1 MEIEFDVHGNQK
13 QLEASSC
20 WIDNSVDTIVY
31 GGSKGSG
38 KSFLG
43 VSLIFGDALL
53 YPNTQYFIARKNLND
68 LRKYT
73 TSSVHEVLE
82 GWGISKSDYK
92 YNGMDNYWQ
101 LSNGSKVFFLEAK
114 YYPTDPKYT
123 RFGSIQMTRGWVE
136 EGGEIEHEAFINL
149 SATTGRWMN
158 DVYGING
165 KVLVTCN
172 PTKNF
177 LYSLFYKKFKT
188 GILEVY
194 NRFIQALPTDNKRLP
209 SGYIDRLLRTL
220 TKNAIQRLVYGNWEY
235 DDDPDALCGID
246 EIHAIFENDH
256 VQGGK
261 KYLTAD
267 IARMGSDKA
276 VLFVWDGWK
285 VIEKITF
292 DISKTTDIQ
301 RAINALRTKHQISK
315 NYCVGDGDGVGGG
328 VIDNTGIIE
337 FKNGSKA
344 LNNENYFNLQTQCI
358 YFLADKINKHEI
370 YLECDF
376 GEKEKEEIIEELEY
390 LKSYNSDQEGKIRAL
405 PKEMIKE
412 NIGRSPDW
420 RDALMMRAYFDLKP
434 KNSAPVSS
442 SSFKK

>member
-1 MEIEFDVHGNQK
+1 MGRSKLKALKETTLNTFFEITSKLGIGNQFKFNAQSNVIIWNNGSEILLKDLFLYPSDPEFDSLGSLEITGAFVDECNQITVK
-13 QLEASSC
+13 AWQVL
-20 WIDNSVDTIVY
+20 
-31 GGSKGSG
+31 
-38 KSFLG
+38 KSRCRYKLKEFG
-43 VSLIFGDALL
+43 LIG
-53 YPNTQYFIARKNLND
+53 
-68 LRKYT
+68 
-73 TSSVHEVLE
+73 
-82 GWGISKSDYK
+82 
-92 YNGMDNYWQ
+92 
-101 LSNGSKVFFLEAK
+101 KVF
-114 YYPTDPKYT
+114 
-123 RFGSIQMTRGWVE
+123 G
-136 EGGEIEHEAFINL
+136 
-149 SATTGRWMN
+149 
-158 DVYGING
+158 
-165 KVLVTCN
+165 TCN
-172 PTKNF
+172 PSKNWV
-177 LYSLFYKKFKT
+177 YGNFYKPFKV
-188 GILEVY
+188 GELPGY
-194 NRFIQALPTDNKRLP
+194 RKFIQALPKDNPHLP
-209 SGYIDRLLRTL
+209 ESYLESLSQMDKNSRERLLF
-220 TKNAIQRLVYGNWEY
+220 GNWEY

-256 VQGGK
+256 IQGGK

-344 LNNENYFNLQTQCI
+344 LNNENYFNLQTQCV

-370 YLECDF
+370 YLGCDF

>member
-1 MEIEFDVHGNQK
+1 VGEKNAGGGKSALGCLWLIENCQKYKGSRWVMGRSKLKALKETTLNTFFEITSKLGIGNQFKFNAQSNVITWNNGSEILLKDLFLYPSDPEFDSLGSLEITGAFVDECNQ
-13 QLEASSC
+13 
-20 WIDNSVDTIVY
+20 ITIKAWQVL
-31 GGSKGSG
+31 
-38 KSFLG
+38 KSRCRYKLKEFG
-43 VSLIFGDALL
+43 LIG
-53 YPNTQYFIARKNLND
+53 
-68 LRKYT
+68 
-73 TSSVHEVLE
+73 
-82 GWGISKSDYK
+82 
-92 YNGMDNYWQ
+92 
-101 LSNGSKVFFLEAK
+101 KVF
-114 YYPTDPKYT
+114 
-123 RFGSIQMTRGWVE
+123 G
-136 EGGEIEHEAFINL
+136 
-149 SATTGRWMN
+149 
-158 DVYGING
+158 
-165 KVLVTCN
+165 TCN
-172 PTKNF
+172 PSKNWV
-177 LYSLFYKKFKT
+177 YGNFYKPFKV
-188 GILEVY
+188 GELPSY
-194 NRFIQALPTDNKRLP
+194 RKFIQALPKDNPHLP
-209 SGYIDRLLRTL
+209 ESYLESLSQMDKNSRERLLF
-220 TKNAIQRLVYGNWEY
+220 GNWEY

-405 PKEMIKE
+405 PKEIIKE

>member
-1 MEIEFDVHGNQK
+1 MKLLIK
-13 QLEASSC
+13 QEHAVFYLK
-20 WIDNSVDTIVY
+20 DSVTSELVY
-31 GGSKGSG
+31 GGAAGGGKSALGCLWLIENCQKYKGSRWVMG
-38 KSFLG
+38 RSKLKALKETTLNTFFEITSKLG
-43 VSLIFGDALL
+43 IGNQFKFNAQSNVITWNNGSEILLKDLFL
-53 YPNTQYFIARKNLND
+53 YPSDPEFDSLGSLEITGAFVDECNQITVKAWQ
-68 LRKYT
+68 
-73 TSSVHEVLE
+73 VL
-82 GWGISKSDYK
+82 KSRCRYK
-92 YNGMDNYWQ
+92 LKEFG
-101 LSNGSKVFFLEAK
+101 LIGKVF
-114 YYPTDPKYT
+114 
-123 RFGSIQMTRGWVE
+123 G
-136 EGGEIEHEAFINL
+136 
-149 SATTGRWMN
+149 
-158 DVYGING
+158 
-165 KVLVTCN
+165 TCN
-172 PTKNF
+172 PSKNWV
-177 LYSLFYKKFKT
+177 YGNFYKPFKV
-188 GILEVY
+188 GELPSY
-194 NRFIQALPTDNKRLP
+194 RKFIQALPKDNPHLP
-209 SGYIDRLLRTL
+209 ESYLESLSQMDKNSRERLLF
-220 TKNAIQRLVYGNWEY
+220 GNWEY

-256 VQGGK
+256 VQGSK

-315 NYCVGDGDGVGGG
+315 NNCVGDGDGVGGG

-344 LNNENYFNLQTQCI
+344 LNNENYFNLQTQCV

>member
-1 MEIEFDVHGNQK
+1 MKLLIK
-13 QLEASSC
+13 QEHAVFYLK
-20 WIDNSVDTIVY
+20 DSVTSEVVY
-31 GGSKGSG
+31 GGAAGGGKSALGCLWLIENCQKYKGSRWVMG
-38 KSFLG
+38 RSKLKALKETTLNTFFEITSKLG
-43 VSLIFGDALL
+43 IGNQFKFNAQSNAITWNNGSEILLKDLFL
-53 YPNTQYFIARKNLND
+53 YPSDPEFDSLGSLEITGAFVDECNQITVKAWQ
-68 LRKYT
+68 
-73 TSSVHEVLE
+73 VL
-82 GWGISKSDYK
+82 KSRCRYK
-92 YNGMDNYWQ
+92 LKEFG
-101 LSNGSKVFFLEAK
+101 LIGKVF
-114 YYPTDPKYT
+114 
-123 RFGSIQMTRGWVE
+123 G
-136 EGGEIEHEAFINL
+136 
-149 SATTGRWMN
+149 
-158 DVYGING
+158 
-165 KVLVTCN
+165 TCN
-172 PTKNF
+172 PSKNWV
-177 LYSLFYKKFKT
+177 YGNFYKPFKV
-188 GILEVY
+188 GELPNY
-194 NRFIQALPTDNKRLP
+194 RKFIQALPKDNPHLP
-209 SGYIDRLLRTL
+209 ESYLESLSQMDKNSRERLLF
-220 TKNAIQRLVYGNWEY
+220 GNWEY

-405 PKEMIKE
+405 PKEIIKE